1 MNNANLCRAKI
12 AKNDEFYTK
21 YEDIE
26 KEIERYKPCFMG
38 KAVYC
43 NCDHPDQSEFYRYF
57 KANFT
62 ALGLRRL
69 IASFY
74 DDSYIEALWNHRKG
88 SKAFY
93 RVFDG
98 KTEKDV
104 PFRKNGSFSSKES
117 IQLLRETDRVCT
129 NPPFSLFRRFLDLLI
144 RENKEFLVLGSLNG
158 FVYKNIL
165 PFLLEEDITV
175 DEAGTMTFMTPEGK
189 ESSEFNNICWYTN
202 LYRDRSGDYL
212 IPTKEFREEN
222 YLRFVNY
229 NAIMIDRLSDI
240 PKDYKGVMAV
250 PLTFLYYADFSEYR
264 LMGITSRNIGKPL
277 GKEFIDLYY
286 SQGNKGDYNPNMRI
300 LGIIDKRGKARIPY
314 QRFLIQ
320 KR

>member
-43 NCDHPDQSEFYRYF
+43 NCDHPDRSEFYRYF

-69 IASFY
+69 TASFY
-74 DDSYIEALWNHRKG
+74 DDSYIDALWNHRKG
-88 SKAFY
+88 SKAFC

-117 IQLLRETDRVCT
+117 IQLLRETDIVCT

-165 PFLLEEDITV
+165 PFLL
-175 DEAGTMTFMTPEGK
+175 G
-189 ESSEFNNICWYTN
+189 
-202 LYRDRSGDYL
+202 
-212 IPTKEFREEN
+212 
-222 YLRFVNY
+222 
-229 NAIMIDRLSDI
+229 
-240 PKDYKGVMAV
+240 GV
-250 PLTFLYYADFSEYR
+250 
-264 LMGITSRNIGKPL
+264 
-277 GKEFIDLYY
+277 
-286 SQGNKGDYNPNMRI
+286 SQ
-300 LGIIDKRGKARIPY
+300 
-314 QRFLIQ
+314 
-320 KR
+320 